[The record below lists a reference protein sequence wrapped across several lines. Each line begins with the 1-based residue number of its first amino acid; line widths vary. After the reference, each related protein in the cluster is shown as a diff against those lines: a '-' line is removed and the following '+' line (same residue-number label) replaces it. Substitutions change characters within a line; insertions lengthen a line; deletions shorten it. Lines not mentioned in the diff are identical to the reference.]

1 VDFGFGFLLFFVH
14 LGFCLGG
21 DFFGMNVSCWFL
33 VCFSRFSVF
42 VVFWGEL
49 VVGSENREF
58 SGERKG
64 LMIVGEFLVFGKALL
79 TLRVRGS

>member
-1 VDFGFGFLLFFVH
+1 
-14 LGFCLGG
+14 
-21 DFFGMNVSCWFL
+21 MNVFSWFL

-64 LMIVGEFLVFGKALL
+64 LMIVGEFLVFEEALL
-79 TLRVRGS
+79 MLKTGGLEGVAEE